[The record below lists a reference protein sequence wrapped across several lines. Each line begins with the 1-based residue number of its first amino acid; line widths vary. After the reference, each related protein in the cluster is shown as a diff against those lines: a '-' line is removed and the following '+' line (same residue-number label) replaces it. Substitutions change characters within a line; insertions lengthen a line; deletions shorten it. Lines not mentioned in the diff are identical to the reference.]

1 MRLGKFWP
9 CGPAAPLCSH
19 RPHRGLITMLATN
32 EYAESDY
39 APMTLIQGLCAIIAR
54 EIDRRDFS
62 LRHLCEAGA
71 IRRRQ
76 GFRERLAA
84 ATLCSQEIDALV
96 RYLKIDPVRVIIALE
111 VFGDSE
117 CYFETLG
124 LNLSNVC
131 RALKGAAERHEA
143 ALDCAFEPM
152 RPGLCAAI
160 ADRIFQA
167 LVAHHARVEEARSAS
182 L

>member
-1 MRLGKFWP
+1 M
-9 CGPAAPLCSH
+9 
-19 RPHRGLITMLATN
+19 TMLARN
-32 EYAESDY
+32 DY
-39 APMTLIQGLCAIIAR
+39 ADCGSPPMTLMQGLCAIIAR
-54 EIDRRDFS
+54 EIGRRDLS

-96 RYLKIDPVRVIIALE
+96 RYLEIDPVRVVIALE

-117 CYFETLG
+117 SYFETLG

-160 ADRIFQA
+160 ADRICQA
-167 LVAHHARVEEARSAS
+167 LVAHHARVEEARSAA